1 MKQVACLEKG
11 VFRLKFRMYNHE
23 SKKAESINK
32 YVADDEVKH
41 EDYKNIFFKRSFMI
55 HAMNRIQS
63 KDNDIG

>member
-1 MKQVACLEKG
+1 
-11 VFRLKFRMYNHE
+11 MYNHE